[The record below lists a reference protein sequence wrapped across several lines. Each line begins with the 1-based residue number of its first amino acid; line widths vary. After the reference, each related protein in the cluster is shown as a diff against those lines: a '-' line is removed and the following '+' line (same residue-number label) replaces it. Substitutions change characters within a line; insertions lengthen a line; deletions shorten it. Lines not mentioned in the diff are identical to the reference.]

1 MRRSLRKAGWALAAA
16 GGLGI
21 TTSAVAQ
28 SPLPMAEPGGHV
40 LPAGETENV
49 VLTEAQARFEEGQT
63 ELAFLADPML
73 FPYGLG
79 AHVQGGV
86 LEVRG
91 YVPTEVAR
99 DEALRVARSQTT
111 LAVVDKLKVHPTLAG
126 HGAVDKPENIQR
138 AARALLEE
146 SIPEYGKRLEV
157 RCDARG
163 HVTVSGSVG
172 SYEDRLLVSRKLR
185 QVPGCSCV
193 INELTLGTAHEAR
206 PVQKTSA
213 TTALHEAPPPSSKP
227 TPKLWEPVAP
237 PPPLPAPITVHK
249 DNESPAPSSPRSHS
263 TPVPLPS
270 APEIKPLAPPAPVI
284 TTPTR
289 GTVETPVADVKPAPK
304 ATTPIVPVIEVPPLP
319 PTTTPAKRPTP
330 PTTVEMPLP
339 PVTTAPKIVTPPLP
353 KIEVPPPAAAAT
365 APKTVTPVQPKIE
378 VPPLP
383 PTTPPVKQPT
393 RPAPTVEM
401 PLPEATTT
409 PKVVTPALP
418 KIEVPPLPP
427 ATTTKPAPT
436 VLPGIDKPPSES
448 RRPLLPPVQTTPS
461 VTLPPVAPTPAPS
474 PAPAAL
480 PPVKPMPAPSPT
492 PVTLPPIASP
502 SATAPSRPVAPAQSK
517 APTSKP
523 ASGSSEESYVT
534 EGTIS
539 FDDPAP
545 PKPPVDKKP
554 ATVQPRPI
562 TPMVQPP
569 PANPVG
575 YDRPTS
581 VPPTKTISSDKTA
594 SLPMITSQPLKPAFA
609 DKAAALP
616 QISSQP
622 IVQPPLPPVKPASGP
637 VTLTPPPV
645 KATEGTLTLP
655 PSRPASSPVVQVSA
669 PPKAS
674 TPVAPA
680 KAPAPVAPTRPAAT
694 TPAGRLKERLEDACG
709 AGYDVRVTATAK
721 NGMQVS
727 ITAKNEADG
736 QRLMERMTP
745 VFKSA
750 EFSAMEIN
758 AEVVWTK

>member
-1 MRRSLRKAGWALAAA
+1 
-16 GGLGI
+16 
-21 TTSAVAQ
+21 
-28 SPLPMAEPGGHV
+28 MAEPGGHV
-40 LPAGETENV
+40 LPAGETENI

-63 ELAFLADPML
+63 ELAFLANPML

-79 AHVQGGV
+79 AHVQAGV

-126 HGAVDKPENIQR
+126 HGGVDKPENIQR

-146 SIPEYGKRLEV
+146 SIPDYGKRLEV

-193 INELTLGTAHEAR
+193 INELTLGTTHEAR

-237 PPPLPAPITVHK
+237 PPPPPAPITVRK
-249 DNESPAPSSPRSHS
+249 ENDSPAPSNPRPQS
-263 TPVPLPS
+263 TPVPLTS
-270 APEIKPLAPPAPVI
+270 APEIKPLPLPTPVT
-284 TTPTR
+284 TTPRR
-289 GTVETPVADVKPAPK
+289 GTVDTPVPDVQPAPK
-304 ATTPIVPVIEVPPLP
+304 ATTPMVPVIEVPPLP
-319 PTTTPAKRPTP
+319 TTTPPAKRPT
-330 PTTVEMPLP
+330 PTTVEMPLQ
-339 PVTTAPKIVTPPLP
+339 PVTTAPKTVTPPLP
-353 KIEVPPPAAAAT
+353 KIEVPPPAPAAT
-365 APKTVTPVQPKIE
+365 APRTVTPVQPKVE
-378 VPPLP
+378 V
-383 PTTPPVKQPT
+383 PPVKQPT

-401 PLPEATTT
+401 PLPEATTA
-409 PKVVTPALP
+409 PKVMTPPLP

-436 VLPGIDKPPSES
+436 VLPGIDRAPPEP
-448 RRPLLPPVQTTPS
+448 RRSVLPPVVTTPS

-474 PAPAAL
+474 PVPAAL

-492 PVTLPPIASP
+492 PVTLPPVAPP
-502 SATAPSRPVAPAQSK
+502 SATAPSRPFAPTQSK

-545 PKPPVDKKP
+545 PKPVDKKP

-581 VPPTKTISSDKTA
+581 VPPTRTISSDKPA
-594 SLPMITSQPLKPAFA
+594 SLPVITSQPLKPAGS
-609 DKAAALP
+609 DKPAALP
-616 QISSQP
+616 SIASQP
-622 IVQPPLPPVKPASGP
+622 IAQPPLPPVKPVTGP
-637 VTLTPPPV
+637 VTLTPPPM
-645 KATEGTLTLP
+645 KSTEGTLKLP
-655 PSRPASSPVVQVSA
+655 ASRPAPSPVAQVSA
-669 PPKAS
+669 PAKVP

-680 KAPAPVAPTRPAAT
+680 TAPRPVAPTRPAAT
-694 TPAGRLKERLEDACG
+694 TPAGRLKERLEEACG
-709 AGYDVRVTATAK
+709 AGYEVRVTATAK

-727 ITAKNEADG
+727 ITAKSEADG

-750 EFSAMEIN
+750 EFSTMEIN